1 MKETLFLLTVLLVV
15 PAVVSSQTETPSTAQ
30 NNNRQAVG
38 QRNHVT
44 ITGCLTSSHHK
55 EYQLVDQDGTTN
67 LVYSPTVNLDAYVG
81 QSVTLVGNRSAT
93 PSTDTGTARPMPH
106 FMVTEV
112 RPASGSCK

>member
-1 MKETLFLLTVLLVV
+1 MKESLFLLTVLLVV
-15 PAVVSSQTETPSTAQ
+15 PAVVFSQTETPSTSQ
-30 NNNRQAVG
+30 DNNRQAVQ
-38 QRNHVT
+38 QRNQVS

-55 EYQLVDQDGTTN
+55 EYQLVDQDRTTN
-67 LVYSPTVNLDAYVG
+67 LVFSPTVNLDAYVG

>member
-1 MKETLFLLTVLLVV
+1 MKESLFLLTILLFV
-15 PAVVSSQTETPSTAQ
+15 PAIVSSQTETPSAPQ
-30 NNNRQAVG
+30 NSNRQAV
-38 QRNHVT
+38 QHRNHVT

-55 EYQLVDQDGTTN
+55 EYRLVDQDGTTN
-67 LVYSPTVNLDAYVG
+67 LVYSPTVDLDSYVG
-81 QSVTLVGNRSAT
+81 QSVTLVGNRSAS

>member
-1 MKETLFLLTVLLVV
+1 MKESLFLLTILLFV
-15 PAVVSSQTETPSTAQ
+15 PAVVASQETPSAPQDSNRRAVQQQ
-30 NNNRQAVG
+30 N
-38 QRNHVT
+38 HIT

-67 LVYSPTVNLDAYVG
+67 LVYSPTVNLDGYVG
-81 QSVTLVGNRSAT
+81 QSVTLVGNRGAN
-93 PSTDTGTARPMPH
+93 PSTDTGTARPMPY

>member
-15 PAVVSSQTETPSTAQ
+15 PAVVSSQTETPSTSQ
-30 NNNRQAVG
+30 DINRQAVP
-38 QRNHVT
+38 QRNHVS

-81 QSVTLVGNRSAT
+81 QSVTLVGNRGAI